1 MRSKRVICVA
11 KKFGLKRYAFR
22 PRLVIMVKEPRAGK
36 TKTRLAKIIGAAR
49 ATGVYRAMMASLVA
63 RLGRDTRWQTVLAVS
78 PDEALGQAV
87 FGRGTGRIGHSR
99 IGQGQIGQA
108 QIGQG
113 RGDLGQRLQ
122 RLADRIPAGPI
133 VIVGTDIPAI
143 TPSAIASAFRALGR
157 HDAVFG
163 PSSDGGYWLVGLKR
177 RPRVAIAFA
186 NVRWSSPHALKD
198 TQANFRGLS
207 VAKIAVLDDV
217 DDGAAFAA
225 MKHLIGRRVL
235 PPHGDPT

>member
-87 FGRGTGRIGHSR
+87 FGRGTVR
-99 IGQGQIGQA
+99 IGQG

-133 VIVGTDIPAI
+133 MIVGTDIPAI

-198 TQANFRGLS
+198 TQTNFRGLS

-217 DDGAAFAA
+217 DDGADFAA

-235 PPHGDPT
+235 PPHGNPT

>member
-87 FGRGTGRIGHSR
+87 FGRGTVR
-99 IGQGQIGQA
+99 
-108 QIGQG
+108 IGQG

-122 RLADRIPAGPI
+122 RLADRMPAGPI
-133 VIVGTDIPAI
+133 VMVGTDIPAI

-177 RPRVAIAFA
+177 RPRVRHAFA

-198 TQANFRGLS
+198 TQANFRGRR
-207 VAKIAVLDDV
+207 VAKIAALDDV
-217 DDGAAFAA
+217 DDGADFVA

>member
-87 FGRGTGRIGHSR
+87 FGRGTVR
-99 IGQGQIGQA
+99 IGQG

-143 TPSAIASAFRALGR
+143 TPSAI
-157 HDAVFG
+157 
-163 PSSDGGYWLVGLKR
+163 W
-177 RPRVAIAFA
+177 I
-186 NVRWSSPHALKD
+186 VRW
-198 TQANFRGLS
+198 QR
-207 VAKIAVLDDV
+207 
-217 DDGAAFAA
+217 AAT
-225 MKHLIGRRVL
+225 R
-235 PPHGDPT
+235 